1 MPEWATQFLDGWP
14 MVWILLFFLLGAL
27 LRSQG
32 LYWLGRGVAGGVL
45 RTRWSDRLDHP
56 RVHRATAVLERWGMP
71 IVPAAFLTVGFQS
84 AVFSATGLLRVGWLR
99 FTVWSIPGALVWAVV
114 WGGIGTTLVAGAVA
128 MAQESPWVLAIV
140 VLAVASVATTSVL
153 LVRRARRSGTA
164 SGDRSA
170 AGIT

>member
-1 MPEWATQFLDGWP
+1 VPAWLEDWP
-14 MVWILLFFLLGAL
+14 VLAIYLFFLAGAL
-27 LRSQG
+27 VRSQA

-99 FTVWSIPGALVWAVV
+99 FTLWSIPGALVWAAV

-128 MAQESPWVLAIV
+128 IAQDSPWLLAAVTAAIALVTALTV
-140 VLAVASVATTSVL
+140 VV
-153 LVRRARRSGTA
+153 VRRARRRRGA
-164 SGDRSA
+164 PDDRLSA
-170 AGIT
+170 EST